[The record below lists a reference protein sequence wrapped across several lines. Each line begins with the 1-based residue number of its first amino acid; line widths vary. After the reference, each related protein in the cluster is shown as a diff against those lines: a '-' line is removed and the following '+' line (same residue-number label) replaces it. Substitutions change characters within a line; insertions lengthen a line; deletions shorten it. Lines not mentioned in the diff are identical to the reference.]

1 MRICR
6 RQGDCM
12 IKKTY
17 FKELVRIC
25 SLVENKKIQYFLSII
40 VTGLAFPLMQII
52 FAFAYKESINAIE
65 FHNYSL
71 FINACI
77 LFFTA
82 IVIQCVIEP
91 FANYYNGCLVNKIIF
106 NIRNKVYKHIVGL
119 PVSYFEKNHSG
130 DTILRLTS
138 NIDSFEPIY
147 RGAFRDIMQSLFYGI
162 GALISMLILNYKL
175 ALVSLFFSMLA
186 LIVNSLFTNP
196 MRRLGKQKQEQDSEL
211 TQAFATT
218 YTCGH
223 TAKMFCKEDI
233 LTDRFN
239 FVNNKLLQTSMQV
252 IMKELHKGNL
262 NYIVSNASKLFVLIF
277 GLVMVMN
284 NQIDVGSVVG
294 IMTLQDGVT
303 NMFVS
308 IGGFFANMQSN
319 LASVTRVFELLDT
332 PLEKSKYDLVAS
344 NIAEDDDIISF
355 ENVSFSYNQDKKV
368 LDNMLLNIKENNMI
382 AVVGPNG
389 SGKST
394 FIKLLLGFYPPE
406 GKITLCKKAFGEY
419 TLSEIREK
427 ISYVSQ
433 QPVLFNAT
441 IFENISY
448 GKPGATLD
456 EVIHAAKLA
465 NIHDFIISLED
476 GYESIVGEDGVCI
489 SGGQKQ
495 RIVIARALIK
505 DAPIILFDEAT
516 SSLDAEN
523 EVDIIQT
530 LRNVKGKK
538 TIIIVTHRLY
548 SIQDAD
554 WILVLKDGQIIEQ
567 GHHNHLQKNSSVYKR
582 LWELQSS

>member
-1 MRICR
+1 
-6 RQGDCM
+6 M
-12 IKKTY
+12 IKRTY
-17 FKELVRIC
+17 FKELVRVC
-25 SLVENKKIQYFLSII
+25 SLLENKKTQYFLSII
-40 VTGLAFPLMQII
+40 ITGASFPLMKII

-65 FHNYSL
+65 FNNYSL

-82 IVIQCVIEP
+82 IIIQCVIEP
-91 FANYYNGCLVNKIIF
+91 IANTYNGCLVNKIIF
-106 NIRNKVYKHIVGL
+106 NIRNKVYKHTVEL
-119 PVSYFEKNHSG
+119 PISYFEKNHSG

-147 RGAFRDIMQSLFYGI
+147 RGAFRNIMQSIFYGV
-162 GALISMLILNYKL
+162 GAFISMLILDYKL
-175 ALVSLFFSMLA
+175 ALISLLFSILA
-186 LIVNSLFTNP
+186 LIVNLFFTDI
-196 MRRLGKQKQEQDSEL
+196 MRRLGKQKQEQESEL
-211 TQAFATT
+211 TQSFATT

-233 LTDRFN
+233 LINRFN
-239 FVNNKLLQTSMQV
+239 LVNNKLLRTSMQV

-262 NYIVSNASKLFVLIF
+262 SYIVSNSSKMFVLIF
-277 GLVMVMN
+277 GLIMVMN
-284 NQIDVGSVVG
+284 NQLDIGSVVG
-294 IMTLQDGVT
+294 IMALQDGVT
-303 NMFVS
+303 DMFVS
-308 IGGFFANMQSN
+308 IGGFFANMQGN
-319 LASVTRVFELLDT
+319 LASVARVFELLDT
-332 PLEKSKYDLVAS
+332 PVEKPRYDVKAS
-344 NIAEDDDIISF
+344 NKAENDDIISF
-355 ENVSFSYNQDKKV
+355 ENVNFSYNHNKRV
-368 LDNMLLNIKENNMI
+368 LDSMSLKIKENNMI
-382 AVVGPNG
+382 VVVGPNG

-406 GKITLCKKAFGEY
+406 GNISLCKKAFGEY
-419 TLSEIREK
+419 TLSEIRKK

-433 QPVLFNAT
+433 QPVLFNTT

-448 GKPGATLD
+448 GKPDAILD
-456 EVIHAAKLA
+456 EVINAAKLA

-476 GYESIVGEDGVCI
+476 GYESMVGEDGVFI

-530 LRNVKGKK
+530 LRKVKGKR

-548 SIQDAD
+548 SILGAD
-554 WILVLKDGQIIEQ
+554 WILVLNNGQIIEQ
-567 GHHNHLQKNSSVYKR
+567 GHHDYLQKKGSLLSQRDGSVD
-582 LWELQSS
+582 SI